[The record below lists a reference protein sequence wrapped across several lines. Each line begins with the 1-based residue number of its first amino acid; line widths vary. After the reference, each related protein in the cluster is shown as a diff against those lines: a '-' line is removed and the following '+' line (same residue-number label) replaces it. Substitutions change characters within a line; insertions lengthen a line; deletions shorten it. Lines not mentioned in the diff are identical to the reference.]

1 VTLVPTDSSYLT
13 TTNRSERLFVN
24 PRTGTR

>member
-1 VTLVPTDSSYLT
+1 VPTDTSYLT
-13 TTNRSERLFVN
+13 TTNKSERLFVN